1 MAMKKWG
8 EWMKLSLLTYQM
20 ARGWELAKVIDVA
33 KAGGFAGIEFRVAAG
48 HRHGVELDATAAQR
62 RAIRNQL
69 QDAYLAVAALGTG
82 SRFDTPDA
90 RQRQDVVEQTKRYIE
105 LAAEVGSGR
114 IRVFGNDMPKG
125 EAAPDRVAV
134 LRYVG
139 EALHELGQFAA
150 PFGVDVLLE
159 MHGQFNY
166 WGFARKAV
174 EYAAHAR
181 VGLVYNCDRRDL
193 VGGSV
198 AATYGEVAS
207 LVRHVHMHHLTDGF
221 PYAELFRLL
230 VRDGYTGYLSS
241 EVEQEVPSPEEYL
254 HLYAMLCQAWG
265 TQAARDSR
273 RSRRGGDQ

>member
-1 MAMKKWG
+1 
-8 EWMKLSLLTYQM
+8 MKLSLLTYQM
-20 ARGWELAKVIDVA
+20 ARGWELAKIIDVA
-33 KAGGFAGIEFRVAAG
+33 RTRGFAGIEFRVAAG
-48 HRHGVELDATAAQR
+48 HRHGVELEATPEQR
-62 RAIRNQL
+62 RVIRNQL

-90 RQRQDVVEQTKRYIE
+90 RQRHDVVEQTKRYIE

-125 EAAPDRVAV
+125 DAAPDRAEV

-139 EALHELGQFAA
+139 EALHELGVFAE

-174 EYAAHAR
+174 ENAAHAR
-181 VGLVYNCDRRDL
+181 VGLVYNCDQRDL

-198 AATYGEVAS
+198 AATYAEVRR
-207 LVRHVHMHHLTDGF
+207 LIRHVHMHSLTDGF

-230 VRDGYTGYLSS
+230 VRDGYAGYLSS
-241 EVEQEVPSPEEYL
+241 EVEQEAPPPEEYL
-254 HLYAMLCQAWG
+254 ALYASLCRAWVEL
-265 TQAARDSR
+265 AE
-273 RSRRGGDQ
+273 

>member
-1 MAMKKWG
+1 
-8 EWMKLSLLTYQM
+8 MKLSLLTYQM
-20 ARGWELAKVIDVA
+20 ARSWELAKIIEVA

-48 HRHGVELDATAAQR
+48 HRHGVELETTSAQR
-62 RAIRNQL
+62 RAIRNQV

-90 RQRQDVVEQTKRYIE
+90 GQRLEVVEQTKRYIE

-125 EAAPDRVAV
+125 EAAPDRADV

-139 EALHELGQFAA
+139 EALHDLGTFAE

-174 EYAAHAR
+174 ENAAHAR
-181 VGLVYNCDRRDL
+181 IGLVYNCDRRDL
-193 VGGSV
+193 VGRSV
-198 AATYGEVAS
+198 AATYSEVRQ

-254 HLYAMLCQAWG
+254 HLYATLSRAWV
-265 TQAARDSR
+265 TQAEH
-273 RSRRGGDQ
+273 GGR

>member
-1 MAMKKWG
+1 
-8 EWMKLSLLTYQM
+8 MKLSLLTYQM
-20 ARGWELAKVIDVA
+20 ARGWELAKIIDVA
-33 KAGGFAGIEFRVAAG
+33 KTGGFAGIEFRVAAG
-48 HRHGVELDATAAQR
+48 HRHGVELEATPAQR
-62 RAIRNQL
+62 RAIRDQV

-90 RQRQDVVEQTKRYIE
+90 RRREEVVEQTKRYVE

-125 EAAPDRVAV
+125 DAAPDRAEV
-134 LRYVG
+134 LCYVG
-139 EALHELGQFAA
+139 EALHELAVFAE

-166 WGFARKAV
+166 WGFARQAA
-174 EYAAHAR
+174 EHAAHAR

-198 AATYGEVAS
+198 AATYSEVRH
-207 LVRHVHMHHLTDGF
+207 LVRHIHMHRLTDGF

-241 EVEQEVPSPEEYL
+241 EVEQEVPPPEEYL
-254 HLYAMLCQAWG
+254 ALYAALCRAWTAQAKDRN
-265 TQAARDSR
+265 TP
-273 RSRRGGDQ
+273 